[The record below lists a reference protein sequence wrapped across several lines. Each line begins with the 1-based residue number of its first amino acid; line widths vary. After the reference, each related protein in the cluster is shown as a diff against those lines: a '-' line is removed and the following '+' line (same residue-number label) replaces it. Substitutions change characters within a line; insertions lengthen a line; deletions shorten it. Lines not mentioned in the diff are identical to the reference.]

1 MYSLR
6 PATAVDLDLCFD
18 LHAAA
23 MRSYVAAVWG
33 WDDGVQRD
41 FHARG
46 FDPART
52 RILTVDGRDLGVLI
66 VEYRPDEIVLGRI
79 ELHPD
84 AQGRGIGTALIRGVL
99 AEGAASGRPVTLEVL
114 TVNPRAQAL
123 YERLGFREV
132 GRSGVKV
139 RMRH

>member
-6 PATAVDLDLCFD
+6 AATADDLELCFD

-23 MRSYVAAVWG
+23 MGSYVAAVWG
-33 WDDGVQRD
+33 WDDDVQHD
-41 FHARG
+41 FHVRG
-46 FDPART
+46 FDPAKI
-52 RILTVDGRDLGVLI
+52 RIVTVDGRDLGVLI
-66 VEYRPDEIVLGRI
+66 VEYAPHEIVLGRI

-84 AQGRGIGTALIRGVL
+84 AQGRGIGTALIREVL
-99 AEGAASGRPVTLEVL
+99 AEGAASGRPVALEVL